1 MIKAIGFFAAFVSG
15 ATTVY
20 AGGLE
25 RTPQSPAILFEDG
38 RTVELSFGIVSP
50 DVSGE
55 FGGAASGDIFSTFVN
70 LGAAFKADLN
80 DTWSYAIIFDQ
91 PYGADTDYP
100 VGTANVFTGTTAD
113 VNSNAISGIL
123 QYNFTNGASVF
134 GGLRAQTLQAEA
146 SIPFLP
152 PVAGGGGYEI
162 ESGTD
167 LKFGYLAGVA
177 YERPDIALR
186 VSLTYHSAVDHDLD
200 LTETHNLLP
209 GPVSSIEE
217 VTLPQA
223 LNLEFQTGVAEDT
236 LLFGSVRWVE
246 WSETVINPAVY
257 STLVTAAP
265 LVFFSDDRLTYTLGM
280 GRRLNETW
288 SILGSISHENTT
300 GSVTGNLG
308 PIDGFTSLS
317 VGAVYRRDNMRIT
330 GGIRYADVGDA
341 TSFSGANFTDNS
353 AVAAGVRVGWT
364 F

>member
-1 MIKAIGFFAAFVSG
+1 MIRTIGLCAAFAGG
-15 ATTVY
+15 ATTAF

-25 RTPQSPAILFEDG
+25 RTPQSTAILFEEG

-55 FGGAASGDIFSTFVN
+55 FAGAQSGDIFSTYVN
-70 LGAAFKADLN
+70 LGAAFKADIN

-100 VGTANVFTGTTAD
+100 VGTSNVFTGTTAE
-113 VNSNAISGIL
+113 VNSNALTGIL
-123 QYNFTNGASVF
+123 QYNFGNGASVY

-146 SIPFLP
+146 GIPFLP
-152 PVAGGGGYEI
+152 PVPGGGGYTI
-162 ESGTD
+162 DSGTD
-167 LKFGYLAGVA
+167 LQFGYLAGVA

-186 VSLTYHSAVDHDLD
+186 VALTYHSEVDHELD
-200 LTETHNLLP
+200 LVESHNLLP
-209 GPVSSIEE
+209 AAVNSVED

-223 LNLEFQTGVAEDT
+223 INLEFQSGVAEDT
-236 LLFGSVRWVE
+236 LVFGSVRWVE

-257 STLVTAAP
+257 SLLITAAP
-265 LVFFSDDRLTYTLGM
+265 LVFFEDDRVTYTLGV

-308 PIDGFTSLS
+308 PVDGFTSLS
-317 VGAVYRRDNMRIT
+317 VGAVYRKDNMRVT
-330 GGIRYADVGDA
+330 GGVRYVNVGDA

-353 AVAAGVRVGWT
+353 AIAAGVRVGWT